1 MSAKERYYKW
11 AEVQPYIS
19 ERVAD
24 YIAELEQQK
33 AEMIEMLQSI
43 SGVAMGRI
51 KFYVDNLLSKISE
64 ADR

>member
-19 ERVAD
+19 ERVVD
-24 YIAELEQQK
+24 YITELEQQK
-33 AEMIEMLQSI
+33 SEMIEMLQSI